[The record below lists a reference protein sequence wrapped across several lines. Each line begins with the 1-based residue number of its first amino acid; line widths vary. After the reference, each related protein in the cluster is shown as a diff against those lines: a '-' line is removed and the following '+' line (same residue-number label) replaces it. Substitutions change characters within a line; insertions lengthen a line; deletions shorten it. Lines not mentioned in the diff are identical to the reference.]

1 MRFHTLWRA
10 HAQPY
15 LTFQCSSFGFNFES
29 SAVRAAQKENEYEWN
44 DDEMWNEWLHTR
56 QLLNSKWHF
65 NRAAA
70 VPANGGFLEKMCHTR
85 ELSAAT
91 ATWRIGACNLFVPM
105 CVTSPQHSTIIHKIS
120 GSPSFSNQQLL
131 THIFAWIFHVPIL
144 ANRHRS
150 RWVARL
156 ALAVLR
162 LMNEWIN
169 IYGICP
175 WNWK

>member
-1 MRFHTLWRA
+1 MNEEEKYETSDCTKNNCLIF
-10 HAQPY
+10 QM
-15 LTFQCSSFGFNFES
+15 TFQPRGCCACEWRFS
-29 SAVRAAQKENEYEWN
+29 RENVS
-44 DDEMWNEWLHTR
+44 H
-56 QLLNSKWHF
+56 S
-65 NRAAA
+65 
-70 VPANGGFLEKMCHTR
+70 R

-91 ATWRIGACNLFVPM
+91 ATWRIGACNSFVPM

-120 GSPSFSNQQLL
+120 GSPSFGSTQQLL
-131 THIFAWIFHVPIL
+131 HETIFTMTHIFARIFCNVPIL
-144 ANRHRS
+144 VNRHRS